1 MHRPK
6 SRLKRLMTGLLV
18 VVLLLAGCAAAAAY
32 YIRGELQ
39 PTSASDQEKK
49 VEIVSGDGVKN
60 IASKLE
66 KEGLIRN
73 ASVFMYYLK
82 WKNEGGRFQ
91 AGEYAMKP
99 GIGTDEI
106 IAVLNSGQT
115 AKANRLTIP
124 EGYTVTQIAD
134 KVGQHKGLEASAFV
148 KAAEAYKPAQGEE
161 LLAGIPADAKLKHK
175 LEGYLFP
182 DTYDIPKDATE
193 QKLITLMV
201 DQLDK
206 RLQNLPADWNDKLK
220 ASGLTFH
227 QMMTIASLIEREVV
241 VDEERPLVASVIYN
255 RLKIK
260 QPLQID
266 ATVQYA
272 LGKQKERLLESDLKI
287 ESPYNTYKNPGLPP
301 GPIASPSLASIKAAL
316 YPTESKYFYYV
327 TKKDG
332 SQGHLFGETYAQHL
346 ANIEKSKQTEKNAK

>member
-1 MHRPK
+1 MRDW
-6 SRLKRLMTGLLV
+6 KRLPSS
-18 VVLLLAGCAAAAAY
+18 
-32 YIRGELQ
+32 RRR
-39 PTSASDQEKK
+39 
-49 VEIVSGDGVKN
+49 
-60 IASKLE
+60 KLTN
-66 KEGLIRN
+66 LR
-73 ASVFMYYLK
+73 
-82 WKNEGGRFQ
+82 
-91 AGEYAMKP
+91 
-99 GIGTDEI
+99 
-106 IAVLNSGQT
+106 
-115 AKANRLTIP
+115 
-124 EGYTVTQIAD
+124 
-134 KVGQHKGLEASAFV
+134 KG
-148 KAAEAYKPAQGEE
+148 KR

-206 RLQNLPADWNDKLK
+206 RLQNLPADWKDKLK

-316 YPTESKYFYYV
+316 YPAESKYFYYV